1 MFRIM
6 KAYKGQFNPTPKG
19 LTLLEIVDYFPT
31 DDKARAHLEALTW
44 PNGPTCPRC
53 GVSDPMRISKV
64 TANAAKKIREGLYC
78 CKDCRRQFTVTTDT
92 IFESTHI
99 PLRKWLIAWY
109 LLCSSKKGISS
120 LQLQRN
126 LDLGSYRTAL
136 FMTHRIRHALR
147 DPVFAEQLKGTVEC
161 DEAYIGGKPRHA
173 NNGRG
178 ETKYYQKTPIFTMA
192 ERDGDKRTFVIEN
205 VTGKTVVEEIKKH
218 VAPGTQ
224 VITDESKLYPAV
236 HETHTHAT
244 VNHSAKEY
252 FRKEGERHIHS
263 NTVES
268 SFSLLK
274 RGVIGT
280 FHHISA
286 KHLPKYIAEF
296 DHRWNTRHDS
306 DTARTQAGIKKT
318 RGKRLKW
325 KEMVAKVL
333 VQPTPAKITRKQNDK
348 TPKKKFVKWKNPW
361 RLFHTPQGWVAK
373 KGPKV

>member
-1 MFRIM
+1 M
-6 KAYKGQFNPTPKG
+6 KTYKGQFNPTPKG

-31 DDKARAHLEALTW
+31 DDKAREHLESLTW

-53 GVSDPMRISKV
+53 GTNDGARISKV
-64 TANAAKKIREGLYC
+64 KANPAKKVRAGLYC
-78 CKDCRRQFTVTTDT
+78 CKDCRKQFTVTTNS

-147 DPVFAEQLKGTVEC
+147 DPVFNAQLKGVVEC

-173 NNGRG
+173 NNGNG
-178 ETKYYQKTPIFTMA
+178 ETKYYPKSAVFTLA
-192 ERDGDKRTFVIEN
+192 EREGDKRTFVIDN
-205 VTGKTVVEEIKKH
+205 MTGGTVVAKIQEH
-218 VAPGTQ
+218 VAAGAQ
-224 VITDESKLYPAV
+224 VVTDESKLYPGV
-236 HETHTHAT
+236 KQTHDHAT

-252 FRKEGERHIHS
+252 FRREGDKRIHS

-274 RGVIGT
+274 RGVYGV
-280 FHHISA
+280 FHHISG
-286 KHLPKYIAEF
+286 KHLPKYVAEF

-306 DTARTQAGIKKT
+306 DTARTQAGIKKV
-318 RGKRLKW
+318 RGKRLTYKQ
-325 KEMVAKVL
+325 MVGTASRPL
-333 VQPTPAKITRKQNDK
+333 
-348 TPKKKFVKWKNPW
+348 KFVKPTAKVEKPVSTKKKRKPANRKPRW
-361 RLFHTPQGWVAK
+361 RVFQAPDGTIRSEKL
-373 KGPKV
+373 